1 VDITSERFEELVVE
15 AVASLP
21 EWIRRTMDNV
31 EVFVEEGSAP
41 GERHLL
47 GLYEGVPLSERGSN
61 YSGVLPDRITL
72 FAGPILREA
81 HGDPDRLRS
90 VVRHTVAH
98 EVAHHFGISDE
109 RLVEIDAY

>member
-1 VDITSERFEELVVE
+1 VEITSARFEELVVE
-15 AVASLP
+15 AVGSLP
-21 EWIRRTMDNV
+21 EWIRKTMDNV
-31 EVFVEEGSAP
+31 EVFVEDGSAP
-41 GERHLL
+41 GQRDLL
-47 GLYEGVPLSERGSN
+47 GLYEGVPLAKRGSS

-81 HGDPDRLRS
+81 RGDPDRLRS
-90 VVRHTVAH
+90 IVRHTVAH